1 MTGPGAHGHGGP
13 GVPVAARHP
22 RSRGLAVLRYPRAES
37 VSSAESHEGGS
48 PRQRALRSGLRQGH
62 RFHAESR
69 QTAEMEVLSALIT
82 VLFDYGNRGKLITF
96 CILCQYMP
104 FYIIIVS

>member
-1 MTGPGAHGHGGP
+1 
-13 GVPVAARHP
+13 
-22 RSRGLAVLRYPRAES
+22 
-37 VSSAESHEGGS
+37 
-48 PRQRALRSGLRQGH
+48 
-62 RFHAESR
+62 
-69 QTAEMEVLSALIT
+69 MEVLSALIT